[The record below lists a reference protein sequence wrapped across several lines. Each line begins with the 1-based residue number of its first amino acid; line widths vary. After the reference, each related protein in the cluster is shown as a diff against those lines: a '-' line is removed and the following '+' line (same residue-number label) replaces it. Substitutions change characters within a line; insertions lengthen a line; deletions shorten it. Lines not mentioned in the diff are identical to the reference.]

1 MENLTRQTVEVKIH
15 SKAQDV
21 LSLSLC
27 SPKKRAPDK
36 DNDPFRALSV
46 PNRLRAREASR
57 KSQCRERFEVRGIL
71 KSKEEQIVGP
81 CLERVELK

>member
-1 MENLTRQTVEVKIH
+1 MFPELQGENHYKTHVHI
-15 SKAQDV
+15 
-21 LSLSLC
+21 
-27 SPKKRAPDK
+27 PG
-36 DNDPFRALSV
+36 

-81 CLERVELK
+81 CLERVELKRKLSVG